1 MNNIQK
7 QSILLKTF
15 IWCICSWFYQKWAL
29 KDWQNHILRVFC
41 HWKVSMNYP
50 KMGKNHKFSLKLLV
64 KSVTTGGIST
74 IEIIKCLI
82 SNWFFHTYIIF
93 SHFWHFTLGKKSG
106 KMTLPLL
113 KKIPLTPLDC
123 NPVISTNIFWSNFQS
138 YIFSVYVELCV
149 LRNIKPG

>member
-1 MNNIQK
+1 MYLFMVLSK
-7 QSILLKTF
+7 MS
-15 IWCICSWFYQKWAL
+15 L

-93 SHFWHFTLGKKSG
+93 SHFWHFTLGKNQEKWLCPFWKKFLLHPWTATQSFPQTFVG
-106 KMTLPLL
+106 PISKVIFFLFMLNFVFWETLNRV
-113 KKIPLTPLDC
+113 KNRTSIA
-123 NPVISTNIFWSNFQS
+123 
-138 YIFSVYVELCV
+138 V
-149 LRNIKPG
+149 LGQKQ